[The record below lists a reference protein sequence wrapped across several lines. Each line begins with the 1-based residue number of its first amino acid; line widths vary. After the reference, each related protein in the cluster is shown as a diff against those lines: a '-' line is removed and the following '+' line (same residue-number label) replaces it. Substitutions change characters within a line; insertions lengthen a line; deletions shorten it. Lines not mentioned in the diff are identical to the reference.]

1 MSTQS
6 YIVQKLKELMS
17 YINSTN
23 RQTDTQ
29 IYFFSQL
36 SGPEVVT
43 MGEWTPRKL
52 EKQRSVTFA
61 SIDLLEPIEEDF
73 PQVFDFKFPLLD
85 YL

>member
-1 MSTQS
+1 
-6 YIVQKLKELMS
+6 
-17 YINSTN
+17 
-23 RQTDTQ
+23 
-29 IYFFSQL
+29 
-36 SGPEVVT
+36 

-85 YL
+85 YLDTLLQESRV

>member
-1 MSTQS
+1 M
-6 YIVQKLKELMS
+6 YVLR
-17 YINSTN
+17 
-23 RQTDTQ
+23 RQT
-29 IYFFSQL
+29 FPFSKL
-36 SGPEVVT
+36 SGPELVT

-85 YL
+85 